1 MLEFYAEGGFSYW
14 LPEDARG
21 EKVYIRVCMGSKYK
35 EKKSS
40 MVRLTSSRE
49 LLFSNEKKFS
59 VNAKEEKE
67 IREIILKKFDMIIAD
82 WESVNGKA
90 ELLNF

>member
-1 MLEFYAEGGFSYW
+1 MLEIHSEGGFSYW
-14 LPEDARG
+14 LPEDAKG
-21 EKVYIRVCMGSKYK
+21 EKVYIRVCIGSKFK

-67 IREIILKKFDMIIAD
+67 IRDTIMKKFDIIIAD

-90 ELLNF
+90 ELLDF